1 MSWENRGHPAG
12 HAPHTGPGN
21 MTTQPAPPHGPGWVG
36 PDNCYI
42 HGYEPIPAYYHTIC
56 GECGHVYATPE
67 ALRGAYRREIERITA
82 EFQRQ
87 INAGGTLAAGLLAEI
102 DPLVVPPAEDI
113 HFCQECT
120 HDF

>member
-1 MSWENRGHPAG
+1 MVSGD
-12 HAPHTGPGN
+12 PGEQVAALLGVP
-21 MTTQPAPPHGPGWVG
+21 QPTPPHGPGWVG

-42 HGYEPIPAYYHTIC
+42 HGYEPLPADPYIVC
-56 GECGHVYATPE
+56 MECGHCYATVD
-67 ALRGAYRREIERITA
+67 ALRAAYRREIERVA
-82 EFQRQ
+82 ERSWREAISGCPF
-87 INAGGTLAAGLLAEI
+87 IEGLHAEI